1 MKAWYA
7 QYATEK
13 KGGFKGNSLLYNEEQ
28 IKSKTVFT
36 KLGASLAKL
45 LITRMLE
52 LSDEAQEELKKVDS
66 YNFDIFQLRE
76 YTNYHELSTLLPY
89 VLAKHGLIGACQLDI
104 TCLMNFIRE
113 IEAGYKDITY
123 HNQTHAAD
131 VCQTFNYFV
140 TEGGMKDKLKMDNL
154 EQMSC
159 LIAAAL
165 HDFEHPGVNN
175 HFLVNMNDQIAW
187 RHNDESVLENHHL
200 ASSFQLMIDPS
211 RNSDWST
218 KMTNED
224 FRRCRQVIVL
234 TVLNTDMAKHF
245 VELGKLSS

>member
-1 MKAWYA
+1 
-7 QYATEK
+7 
-13 KGGFKGNSLLYNEEQ
+13 
-28 IKSKTVFT
+28 
-36 KLGASLAKL
+36 
-45 LITRMLE
+45 
-52 LSDEAQEELKKVDS
+52 
-66 YNFDIFQLRE
+66 
-76 YTNYHELSTLLPY
+76 
-89 VLAKHGLIGACQLDI
+89 
-104 TCLMNFIRE
+104 
-113 IEAGYKDITY
+113 
-123 HNQTHAAD
+123 
-131 VCQTFNYFV
+131 
-140 TEGGMKDKLKMDNL
+140 
-154 EQMSC
+154 MSC

-218 KMTNED
+218 KMANED